1 MEKRKK
7 LSKRMECIVPVEEG
21 YNKIMLHYMMP
32 GLKEG
37 TSVSAITLFICSL
50 FWGIQKYR
58 KRERKKVR

>member
-1 MEKRKK
+1 MY
-7 LSKRMECIVPVEEG
+7 MAVPVEEG

-50 FWGIQKYR
+50 FWGIKKYR